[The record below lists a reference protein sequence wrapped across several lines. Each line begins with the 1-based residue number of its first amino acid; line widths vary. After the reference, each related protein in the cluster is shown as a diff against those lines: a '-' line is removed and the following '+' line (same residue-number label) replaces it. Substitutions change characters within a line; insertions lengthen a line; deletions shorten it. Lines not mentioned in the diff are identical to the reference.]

1 MALLEDYYAWQER
14 RRKEAKLI
22 SQELHKELKEKFYLF
37 IRDNGLF
44 YKNELC
50 GNLNMHIIRQNTHLF
65 MFRTPVHI
73 KTLLRSMCNALTIN
87 TKRYERLSE
96 KWENEANKIMLKY
109 LIKYAKR
116 ADINGYITLRSYLG
130 HSKQDNVLS
139 GLSSLI
145 HVGTTLI
152 TNEISIAD
160 MCTFL
165 KYKKEDEENK
175 RRKFTI

>member
-1 MALLEDYYAWQER
+1 MALLEDYYAWEER

-22 SQELHKELKEKFYLF
+22 SNELHKELWEKFYLF

-44 YKNELC
+44 NKNELC
-50 GNLNMHIIRQNTHLF
+50 GNLNMAIIRQNTHLF
-65 MFRTPVHI
+65 VFNTPIHI
-73 KTLLRSMCNALTIN
+73 KTLLRGMCNALHIN

-116 ADINGYITLRSYLG
+116 ADNKRYITLRSNLG
-130 HSKQDNVLS
+130 HSKQNNVLS
-139 GLSSLI
+139 GLCSI
-145 HVGTTLI
+145 IQMGTTLKS
-152 TNEISIAD
+152 NEISIAD

-175 RRKFTI
+175 RRKFAI

>member
-1 MALLEDYYAWQER
+1 MALLEEYYAWEKR

-50 GNLNMHIIRQNTHLF
+50 GNLNMAILFRFNTL
-65 MFRTPVHI
+65 VHI

-87 TKRYERLSE
+87 SKRYERLSE

-109 LIKYAKR
+109 LIRYAKR
-116 ADINGYITLRSYLG
+116 FDINRYITLRSNLG

-139 GLSSLI
+139 GLYSIISM
-145 HVGTTLI
+145 GTTLKS
-152 TNEISIAD
+152 NEISIAD

-175 RRKFTI
+175 RRKLTI